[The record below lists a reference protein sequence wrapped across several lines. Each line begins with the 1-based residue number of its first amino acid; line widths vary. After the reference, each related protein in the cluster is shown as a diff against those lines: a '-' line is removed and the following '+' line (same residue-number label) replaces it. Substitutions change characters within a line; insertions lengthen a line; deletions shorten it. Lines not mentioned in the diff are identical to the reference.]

1 MEKTVSD
8 YFNGEISS
16 QAERKAPQIFF
27 KIAEAEAA
35 FAHSQVGEPGFSNT
49 HEKQASRCVDIKSGG
64 RRTAEGAGQRK
75 AQDSRRRRTA
85 EGAGPLLSHESQ
97 CQLRHLD
104 VKNESSCRSKALLRN
119 HNELTDFEKCLS

>member
-1 MEKTVSD
+1 VEKTVSD

-35 FAHSQVGEPGFSNT
+35 FAHSQVGAPGFSNT
-49 HEKQASRCVDIKSGG
+49 HEKNRFRVALTSNQ
-64 RRTAEGAGQRK
+64 EGAGQRK

-85 EGAGPLLSHESQ
+85 EGAGPRLSHESQ
-97 CQLRHLD
+97 CQLRHLA
-104 VKNESSCRSKALLRN
+104 C
-119 HNELTDFEKCLS
+119 EK